1 MDMDIKWE
9 HVAPELRDS
18 IERGVPAIRRIN
30 QHETFADW
38 LKVGEALAA
47 MQMAAQRFSGGNA
60 TTGRG
65 YNLGYKVI
73 AERVPDLAAINKT
86 TRAHAIWFA
95 TNHEAITAWHE
106 RLPSNIRQQ
115 VNHPTTIKRRY
126 ERDTK
131 PPAGPGKQPAGGGLR
146 ASVAELQEKLDAAER
161 RLRKYQEDGQDYT
174 MADTAKEIARVWFG
188 SRYRAKF
195 LAAGRE
201 LNRLDREASKNAG
214 KVA

>member
-1 MDMDIKWE
+1 MDMNIRWE
-9 HVAPELRDS
+9 DVALELRDR
-18 IERGVPAIRRIN
+18 IEGGVSAIMRIN
-30 QHETFADW
+30 RHETFADW

-47 MQMAAQRFSGGNA
+47 MQTAAQRFSGGNA

-131 PPAGPGKQPAGGGLR
+131 PPVGAGKESAGGGLK
-146 ASVAELQEKLDAAER
+146 ASVADLQERLDKAER

-174 MADTAKEIARVWFG
+174 MADTAKDIARVWFE
-188 SRYRAKF
+188 SRHRGKF
-195 LAAGRE
+195 LAAAKE

-214 KVA
+214 KTA